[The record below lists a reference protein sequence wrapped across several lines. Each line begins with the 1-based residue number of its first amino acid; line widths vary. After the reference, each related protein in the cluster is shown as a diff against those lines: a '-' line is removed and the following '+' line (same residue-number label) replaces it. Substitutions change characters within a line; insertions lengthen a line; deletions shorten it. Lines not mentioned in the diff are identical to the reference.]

1 MDADQMQ
8 VRARHQRGRTLHE
21 LQRPHHYMRG
31 AVAVG
36 TLQLQHDLAGAIT
49 LEAIAGNGGASDI
62 AAHTSGFYA
71 LMGAK
76 AQHAG

>member
-1 MDADQMQ
+1 MQ
-8 VRARHQRGRTLHE
+8 VRARHQRGQTLHE
-21 LQRPHHYMRG
+21 LQRPHQYMRG

-49 LEAIAGNGGASDI
+49 LEAIVGNGGASDT
-62 AAHTSGFYA
+62 AAHTSAFYA
-71 LMGAK
+71 LMDTK

>member
-1 MDADQMQ
+1 MEADQMQ
-8 VRARHQRGRTLHE
+8 VRARHQRGQTLHE

-49 LEAIAGNGGASDI
+49 LDAFVGNGGACDI

-71 LMGAK
+71 LMCTK
-76 AQHAG
+76 AQRAG